1 MYSITDELDIFI
13 VYISTMWKF
22 NISIKSCDYLNIVL
36 CYSQK
41 KFSITTKKRYVNK
54 TYV

>member
-13 VYISTMWKF
+13 VYISTLWPF
-22 NISIKSCDYLNIVL
+22 HISLKRCDSLPIVL